1 MSLRSIFLTLIVFAL
16 VWYWLRAREI
26 KEQSLKAAAKY
37 CEKLSLKL
45 LDEAVSLRSLKP
57 VRNASGGLSIR
68 RCYQFDF
75 TSNGE
80 DRYLGEIVIIGQK
93 IDQIKLQP
101 HRID

>member
-1 MSLRSIFLTLIVFAL
+1 MSLRSIFLTSIVFML

-26 KEQSLKAAAKY
+26 KERSLKAAAKY
-37 CEKLSLKL
+37 CENLSLKL

-57 VRNASGGLSIR
+57 VRNTKGGFSIR

-80 DRYLGEIVIIGQK
+80 DRYLGEIIIIGQK